1 VKLEFDERDRQS
13 ALGDLASPDAEVRR
27 LAVERSVA
35 LPVDEAIGVLVDRLG
50 DPSWRVRKAAVER
63 LIAMP
68 DPQAWVARLIAAL
81 GDGEDP
87 GRRNAAVE
95 ALVHGGRRVVSD
107 LVAAIGSHD
116 AGVRK
121 LLIDTLAGIADP
133 GSEAVLVAAL
143 SDPDA
148 NVRAAAAEALGALG
162 GAAAQRALRE
172 CAAQGDEDRLVRLAA
187 LRTLAT
193 LDAQVPARELCP
205 LLDDAILRPAAL
217 DLLGRSDDAVAPV
230 LLKWLGSESRVSRM
244 AAVRSLLLRIARSDD
259 AEAVLLVEAIREQAA
274 SLPAADDAIATLASP
289 DLGARLVAMQFLGI
303 VRDPRAVVPIL
314 RAVRDDALRDVGL
327 STLEEFGPLA
337 EAELDAAW
345 PELELA
351 ARCDACRLF
360 ARTRGAQSAERLLAA
375 LEDPA
380 HELRAEAERAVG
392 RRRLATALPALLRRL
407 EAISGEDDPEAD
419 EEAAAVTEALCELA
433 APVKPGAETHPEA
446 HAILDA
452 LTSRLGGAP
461 EPVRLAIAHVL
472 GRAGRPSDAGA
483 MIRLLEDPSAPV
495 RRAAVVALARLEGA
509 AASEPLRLALADE
522 SASVRIAAASAL
534 ERERRRYRRPRAPRR
549 RPRSARPR
557 GGDARH
563 RPAPA
568 PLHGPRAA
576 RARSCAARRG
586 ARRCGA
592 GGARGGRGAARD
604 RRAGGARREPDP
616 PAPRARAAEGGRG
629 LPRGPRR
636 GRGSRRDRPARRA
649 RRVGGARPGGGGPGG
664 AARRE
669 RRPGD
674 PAPDRRRAGLVR
686 ARRDAPRAREAR
698 GLAR

>member
-13 ALGDLASPDAEVRR
+13 ALGDLTSLDAEVRR

-81 GDGEDP
+81 GDAEDP

-121 LLIDTLAGIADP
+121 LLIDTLAEIADP

-187 LRTLAT
+187 LRSLAT

-259 AEAVLLVEAIREQAA
+259 AEAALLVETIREQAA

-303 VRDPRAVVPIL
+303 VRAPRAVVPIL

-345 PELELA
+345 SELDLA

-380 HELRAEAERAVG
+380 GELRAEAERAVG

-419 EEAAAVTEALCELA
+419 EEVAAVTEALCDLA
-433 APVKPGAETHPEA
+433 APVTPGAEIHPEA

-461 EPVRLAIAHVL
+461 EPVLLAIAHVL

-495 RRAAVVALARLEGA
+495 RRAAVVALARLDGA
-509 AASEPLRLALADE
+509 ATSEPLRLALADE

-534 ERERRRYRRPRAPRR
+534 GSSESDADIADLERLADDRDPRVRAVATRGIGR
-549 RPRSARPR
+549 HLLRCTDHALRVRALARLDAAL
-557 GGDARH
+557 GD
-563 RPAPA
+563 
-568 PLHGPRAA
+568 
-576 RARSCAARRG
+576 
-586 ARRCGA
+586 
-592 GGARGGRGAARD
+592 
-604 RRAGGARREPDP
+604 
-616 PAPRARAAEGGRG
+616 
-629 LPRGPRR
+629 
-636 GRGSRRDRPARRA
+636 
-649 RRVGGARPGGGGPGG
+649 
-664 AARRE
+664 
-669 RRPGD
+669 
-674 PAPDRRRAGLVR
+674 AGLV
-686 ARRDAPRAREAR
+686 ALAAVEALREIGGPAAR
-698 GLAR
+698 GVSRILQRPEPELLKEAVVCLAAHGEAGDFAAIVPLVAHAEWSVRAQAVAALAERRVVSAVPAILRRVDVEQDLFVRAEMLRALERLEG

>member
-337 EAELDAAW
+337 EDELDAAW

-534 ERERRRYRRPRAPRR
+534 GSSENDADIADLERLADDRDPRVRAVATRGIGR
-549 RPRSARPR
+549 HLLRCTDRALRVRALARLDAAL
-557 GGDARH
+557 GD
-563 RPAPA
+563 
-568 PLHGPRAA
+568 
-576 RARSCAARRG
+576 
-586 ARRCGA
+586 
-592 GGARGGRGAARD
+592 
-604 RRAGGARREPDP
+604 
-616 PAPRARAAEGGRG
+616 
-629 LPRGPRR
+629 
-636 GRGSRRDRPARRA
+636 
-649 RRVGGARPGGGGPGG
+649 
-664 AARRE
+664 
-669 RRPGD
+669 
-674 PAPDRRRAGLVR
+674 AGLV
-686 ARRDAPRAREAR
+686 ALAAVEALREIGGPAAR
-698 GLAR
+698 GVSRILQRPEPELLKEAVVCLAAHGEAGDLAAIVPLVAHAEWAVRAQAVAALAERHVVSAVPAILRRIDVEQDLFVRAEMLRALERLEG